1 MRIRYILLFVLGL
14 SFLISACRPSPSTP
28 FDALFEFP
36 STLEGADAAL
46 KNSVQVLAEEEV
58 AGGLVILY
66 SMPSKEAPSGE
77 AGGNIL
83 ARTFVTPE
91 GRGWRAQA
99 SGSIGYSDSD
109 DFVVAQTVGGNITDL
124 TTAYG
129 ISDKGDNVR
138 IEWSDGQIDIVPIAD
153 GVFLLSRP
161 DTLAV
166 RLVELLD
173 SSGKVLESTEF
184 D

>member
-1 MRIRYILLFVLGL
+1 MKFRYILLFVLGL
-14 SFLISACRPSPSTP
+14 LFLISACRPSPSTP

-36 STLEGADAAL
+36 STLEGADVAL

-66 SMPSKEAPSGE
+66 SMPSKET
-77 AGGNIL
+77 GGRTL
-83 ARTFVTPE
+83 KRTFVTPE
-91 GRGWRAQA
+91 GTGWRAQA
-99 SGSIGYSDSD
+99 SGSIDYSESD
-109 DFVVAQTVGGNITDL
+109 EFVAHQTVGGNITDL

-161 DTLAV
+161 DTLTV
-166 RLVELLD
+166 WLVELLD
-173 SSGKVLESTEF
+173 SSGKVLESTKF

>member
-1 MRIRYILLFVLGL
+1 MKFRYMLLFVLGL
-14 SFLISACRPSPSTP
+14 LFLISACRPGPSTP

-66 SMPSKEAPSGE
+66 SMPSKET
-77 AGGNIL
+77 GGRTL
-83 ARTFVTPE
+83 RRTFVTPE

-109 DFVVAQTVGGNITDL
+109 DFVAAQTVGGNITDL

-138 IEWSDGQIDIVPIAD
+138 IEWSDGQIDIVPIVD